1 MMLAGLPVRD
11 DLIPELAA
19 LTDDD
24 ALAAKL
30 MRAYSAETKVLAL
43 TFSDRDSILVAL
55 EDPPAGLEELRG
67 VLLRE
72 REWRVREGL
81 V

>member
-1 MMLAGLPVRD
+1 MMLAGVPVRD
-11 DLIPELAA
+11 DFVLELAR
-19 LTDDD
+19 LVDDD
-24 ALAAKL
+24 ELAGKL
-30 MRAYSAETKVLAL
+30 ERAYSSETKVLGL
-43 TFSDRDSILVAL
+43 TFSDRDSIIAAL
-55 EDPPAGLEELRG
+55 HDPPPGLEELRG

>member
-1 MMLAGLPVRD
+1 MLAGVLVRD
-11 DLIPELAA
+11 DLLLELAR
-19 LTDDD
+19 LVEDEQ
-24 ALAAKL
+24 LSEKL
-30 MRAYSAETKVLAL
+30 EDAYSRQTKVLAL
-43 TFSDRDSILVAL
+43 TFADRDGIIAAL
-55 EDPPAGLEELRG
+55 EDPPLGLEELRS